1 VDFGVGTAPTSW
13 TAAGIS
19 LLNNGANEIINGT
32 LATWNSSS
40 VASNTYT
47 IRLTVSDGNGLVGED
62 RQVVVVSINS
72 LPVYIRA
79 DGSVDPPSVPL
90 TRSGDIYALDGN
102 IYSDSE
108 GIVVERNN
116 IILEGAGHTIQ
127 GSGGGGAGI
136 YLFERSNVTIKNLI
150 VTAHLYGVYLKQCSD
165 IAILG
170 SSMTNNTH
178 GILLSASSYNNI
190 SNTNVTN
197 NYDGISLLS
206 FSNNNTITGCRI
218 TGNNGA
224 IGNGIYFYLS
234 SNNLI
239 YHNIFYGNTIHVYDA
254 AWDCA
259 DPGLILPSINQW
271 DISYPSGGNYW
282 SNYTGSDLYKGLYQN
297 VTGSDGIGDTPY
309 TIDRNNRDRYPHIN
323 SYMPTHDLAATDIMP
338 LKTVVGQG
346 YNMNISI
353 TITNYGLFDEDLN
366 LSVSANSHFID
377 RVTTTLKA
385 GNAVTLNF
393 VWNISV
399 LAYGNYTIEAA
410 AEPVLGETN
419 TANNNCTC
427 NMPVHVGVPGD
438 ISGPIQG
445 VYDGICN
452 MRDIQYLILCFNTNQ
467 TSPNWKPNADI
478 NNDGTVNMRDIQ
490 IPILNFNKHE

>member
-1 VDFGVGTAPTSW
+1 LHNGNIYT
-13 TAAGIS
+13 
-19 LLNNGANEIINGT
+19 LN
-32 LATWNSSS
+32 
-40 VASNTYT
+40 
-47 IRLTVSDGNGLVGED
+47 
-62 RQVVVVSINS
+62 
-72 LPVYIRA
+72 
-79 DGSVDPPSVPL
+79 
-90 TRSGDIYALDGN
+90 GN

-116 IILEGAGHTIQ
+116 IILDGAGYTIQ

-136 YLFERSNVTIKNLI
+136 HLFERNNVTIKNLI

-165 IAILG
+165 NAILG

-190 SNTNVTN
+190 SNTNVTD

-239 YHNIFYGNTIHVYDA
+239 YHNIFSGNTIHVYDA
-254 AWDCA
+254 VWDCA

-271 DISYPSGGNYW
+271 DIGYPSGGNYW
-282 SNYTGSDLYKGLYQN
+282 NNYTGSDLYKGLYQN
-297 VTGSDGIGDTPY
+297 VTGSDGIGDASY
-309 TIDRNNRDRYPHIN
+309 TIDRNNRDHYPRIN
-323 SYMPTHDLAATDIMP
+323 SYMPTHDLAANDIMP

-346 YNMNISI
+346 YNINISV
-353 TITNYGLFDEDLN
+353 TIADYGLFDENLN

-377 RVTTTLKA
+377 RVTTMLKA

-393 VWNISV
+393 VWNVSG

-427 NMPVHVGVPGD
+427 DLPVHVGVPGD
-438 ISGPIQG
+438 VSSSTQG
-445 VYDGICN
+445 VYDKKCD
-452 MRDIQYLILCFNTNQ
+452 MKDIAYLVILFNTKP
-467 TSPNWKPNADI
+467 TSPNWNPNADVD
-478 NNDGTVNMRDIQ
+478 NNGVVNMIDIA
-490 IPILNFNKHE
+490 IAILNFNKHE

>member
-1 VDFGVGTAPTSW
+1 
-13 TAAGIS
+13 
-19 LLNNGANEIINGT
+19 
-32 LATWNSSS
+32 
-40 VASNTYT
+40 
-47 IRLTVSDGNGLVGED
+47 VSDGNGLVGED

-79 DGSVDPPSVPL
+79 DGSVDPPSAPV

-116 IILEGAGHTIQ
+116 IILEGAGYTIQ

-136 YLFERSNVTIKNLI
+136 YLVGRTNITIKNLI
-150 VTAHLYGVYLKQCSD
+150 VTAHLYGVYLKQCSNN
-165 IAILG
+165 AILG

-178 GILLSASSYNNI
+178 GIILSASSYNNI
-190 SNTNVTN
+190 SNTDVTD

-239 YHNIFYGNTIHVYDA
+239 YHNIFSGNTIHVYDA

-282 SNYTGSDLYKGLYQN
+282 NNYTGADLYKGLYQN

-309 TIDRNNRDRYPHIN
+309 AIDRNNRDRYPYIN
-323 SYMPTHDLAATDIMP
+323 SYMPAHDLAANGIMP

-353 TITNYGLFDEDLN
+353 TITNYGLFDENLN
-366 LSVSANSHFID
+366 LSVSANSHFIA
-377 RVTTTLKA
+377 RVTTTLNA
-385 GNAVTLNF
+385 GNVVTLNF
-393 VWNISV
+393 VWNVSG

-410 AEPVLGETN
+410 AESVLGETN

-427 NMPVHVGVPGD
+427 DMPVHVGVPGD
-438 ISGPIQG
+438 ISGPTQG
-445 VYDGICN
+445 VYDGITN
-452 MRDIQYLILCFNTNQ
+452 MRDISYLILLFT
-467 TSPNWKPNADI
+467 TKPSSPNWNPNADI